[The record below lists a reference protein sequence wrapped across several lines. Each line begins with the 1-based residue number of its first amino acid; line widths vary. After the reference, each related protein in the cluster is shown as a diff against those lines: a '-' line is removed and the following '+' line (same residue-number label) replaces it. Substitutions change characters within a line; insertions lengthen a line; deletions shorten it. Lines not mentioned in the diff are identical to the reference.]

1 MTYDDA
7 IRFLYG
13 LQLFGANFG
22 LERTRRLAALAG
34 NPQEKLR
41 FIHVAGTNGKGSVCA
56 LLEAIYRTSGLR
68 TGLFTSPHLV
78 HFGERFQVNR
88 SLPAEADIVRLV
100 DRMRSQLEEGSRRGW
115 WQPAEVADTAT
126 GLGHPTFFEVV
137 TVMALSYF
145 AEQDCELVL
154 WETGLGGRLD
164 ATNIV
169 NPLAGVI
176 TNVALEHAAVLGNTT
191 TKIAAEKSG
200 IIKPGRP
207 VVTAATDPDA
217 LRVIREVAASRRASL
232 REVHDVHSETIEGA
246 HLQGY
251 QRVNALTALAVVEEL
266 RPVLPVTSSQLAEG
280 LRAFRWPGRMQE
292 AVRSGTRFLI
302 DGAHNP
308 AGLRALQETLL
319 HAGDADPRPVIFGT
333 LADKDI
339 SGVLNA
345 LAPLASWIIFVAVQ
359 TPRSARP
366 DELRRRLAESHPE
379 LPVVVCGSLGEA
391 LSRVTGEPA
400 VLITGSLYLVGEAI
414 ELLGQGSDAGQPAER
429 GLNDW
434 TMPAASAAQNEKR

>member
-1 MTYDDA
+1 MNYDDA

-22 LERTRRLAALAG
+22 LERTRRLAGLAG
-34 NPQEKLR
+34 NPHERLR

-56 LLEAIYRTSGLR
+56 LLEAIYRAGGLR

-88 SLPAEADIVRLV
+88 RLPAEADIVRLV
-100 DRMRSQLEEGSRRGW
+100 ERMRELLKEGSRRGW
-115 WQPAEVADTAT
+115 WQPADVADAAT

-145 AEQDCELVL
+145 AEQRCELVL

-169 NPLAGVI
+169 DPLASVI

-200 IIKPGRP
+200 IIKPHRL

-251 QRVNALTALAVVEEL
+251 LRANALTALALVEEL
-266 RPVLPVTSSQLAEG
+266 QPVLPVTPAQLAEG
-280 LRAFRWPGRMQE
+280 LRTFHWPGRMQE
-292 AVRSGTRFLI
+292 VVHSGTRFLV

-308 AGLRALQETLL
+308 AGLRALRETLL
-319 HAGDADPRPVIFGT
+319 ATGRAEPCPVIFGT
-333 LADKDI
+333 LADKDT
-339 SGVLNA
+339 GAVLKT
-345 LAPLASWIIFVAVQ
+345 LVPLASRIVFVTLQ
-359 TPRSARP
+359 TPRSAKP
-366 DELRRRLAESHPE
+366 EDLRRWLAESHPE
-379 LPVVVCGSLGEA
+379 LTVAVCDSLNEA
-391 LSRVTGEPA
+391 LPLVEGEPA
-400 VLITGSLYLVGEAI
+400 VLVTGSLYLVGEAI
-414 ELLGQGSDAGQPAER
+414 ELLGQGSDAGLPAER

-434 TMPAASAAQNEKR
+434 TVTAAQNEKR